1 MRKKLR
7 IIVAGLLALCL
18 AVAGLSVVRSASA
31 GSLVAAAVASVA
43 DTDSAAV
50 VKGANGTLD
59 VRRDPNEGVKA
70 AVNGQGVSI
79 SLPYAKSASAATRL
93 SNGAVTYASASDSAN
108 TVVPTSSGVQ
118 MLTTIKS
125 AAAPEQYAYGVTLP
139 PNGTVKVAADGHA
152 DVVVASK
159 VIAAVAAPW
168 AFDANGQKVPTHFTT
183 NGHTL
188 TQVVDHTGGHYAY
201 PIVADPSISF
211 GWSIYLRYS
220 KQEVKSLRAQGIIL
234 VYAALWNEACAK
246 LPGYARVGCTASLAA
261 VFGAISQTFQ
271 AAANENKCVEIKF
284 DYSGGLDGWRRYA
297 C

>member
-18 AVAGLSVVRSASA
+18 AVAGLSVVCSASA
-31 GSLVAAAVASVA
+31 GSLVAAAVSSAA
-43 DTDSAAV
+43 DADSAAV

-125 AAAPEQYAYGVTLP
+125 SAAPEQ
-139 PNGTVKVAADGHA
+139 
-152 DVVVASK
+152 
-159 VIAAVAAPW
+159 
-168 AFDANGQKVPTHFTT
+168 
-183 NGHTL
+183 
-188 TQVVDHTGGHYAY
+188 YAY
-201 PIVADPSISF
+201 PIVADPKFSWHWWGVEVRYSRGETNAIALGAGAAAAYF
-211 GWSIYLRYS
+211 GWTGAAGLVAWAASPAAAWA
-220 KQEVKSLRAQGIIL
+220 AQHGYCLAIRFN
-234 VYAALWNEACAK
+234 YYRWPNPS
-246 LPGYARVGCTASLAA
+246 PGYYRC
-261 VFGAISQTFQ
+261 
-271 AAANENKCVEIKF
+271 
-284 DYSGGLDGWRRYA
+284 
-297 C
+297 

>member
-31 GSLVAAAVASVA
+31 GNLVAAAVSSAA
-43 DTDSAAV
+43 DADSAAV

-139 PNGTVKVAADGHA
+139 PNGTVKMAADGHA

-159 VIAAVAAPW
+159 VIATVAAPW

-183 NGHTL
+183 NGHAL

-201 PIVADPSISF
+201 PIVADPKFSWHWWGVEVRYSRGETNAIALGAGAAAAYF
-211 GWSIYLRYS
+211 GWTGAAGLVAWAASPAAAWA
-220 KQEVKSLRAQGIIL
+220 AQHGYCLAIRFN
-234 VYAALWNEACAK
+234 YYRWPNPS
-246 LPGYARVGCTASLAA
+246 PGYYRC
-261 VFGAISQTFQ
+261 
-271 AAANENKCVEIKF
+271 
-284 DYSGGLDGWRRYA
+284 
-297 C
+297 